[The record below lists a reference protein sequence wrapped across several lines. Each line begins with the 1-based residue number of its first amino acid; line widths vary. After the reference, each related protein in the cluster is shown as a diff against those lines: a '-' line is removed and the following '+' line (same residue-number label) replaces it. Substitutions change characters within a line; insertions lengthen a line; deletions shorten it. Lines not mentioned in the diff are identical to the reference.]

1 VLARNLSVRFLR
13 KLSPLFWTSRI
24 WLGHAFPKGRCGPW
38 QVSQRNDSDNHW
50 PGTYT
55 HTHQHAHTCIASHT
69 ECFAGWKI
77 WRASMNQILSLNPVL
92 IDWYDPK
99 KVSAQVYK
107 MSCPSVIPCTIIL
120 LKHSIHMRNATFLP
134 SSRATRHLDWTALRE
149 CVCVFTFVCLCM
161 CVTMHPA
168 LYLKAGKS
176 LLKSGEKTFP
186 QIFWMCNCVVNW
198 TFIYTQSICL

>member
-1 VLARNLSVRFLR
+1 MLFQKVAAARDKFLNVTIQTTIGPVR
-13 KLSPLFWTSRI
+13 I
-24 WLGHAFPKGRCGPW
+24 
-38 QVSQRNDSDNHW
+38 
-50 PGTYT
+50 
-55 HTHQHAHTCIASHT
+55 HTHINTRTHALHHTQNALLAERSDC
-69 ECFAGWKI
+69 
-77 WRASMNQILSLNPVL
+77 ASMNQILSLNPVL

-176 LLKSGEKTFP
+176 LLESGEKTFP
-186 QIFWMCNCVVNW
+186 QIF
-198 TFIYTQSICL
+198 